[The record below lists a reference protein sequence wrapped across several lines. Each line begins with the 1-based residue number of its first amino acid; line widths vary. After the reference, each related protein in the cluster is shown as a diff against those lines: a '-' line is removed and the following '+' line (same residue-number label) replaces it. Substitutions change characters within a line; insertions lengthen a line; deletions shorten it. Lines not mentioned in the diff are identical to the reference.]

1 MTPREKQK
9 LATINKKAN
18 TCLRLSLGLVLTL
31 ILVKMVFSNRAAT
44 WGHTLEEIK
53 KDTYGLQKQTQLLK
67 SQLVQTTGGLD
78 QLTDQARQQGFTDK
92 PNYQYFTSGPT
103 VAQKLP

>member
-9 LATINKKAN
+9 LVIIDKKAN
-18 TCLRLSLGLVLTL
+18 FCLRLSFGLVLTL
-31 ILVKMVFSNRAAT
+31 ILVKMVFSNRAST
-44 WGHTLEEIK
+44 WGHALEEIK
-53 KDTYGLQKQTQLLK
+53 KDTYTLQKQTQLLK
-67 SQLVQTTGGLD
+67 SQLAQTTGGLD
-78 QLTDQARQQGFTDK
+78 QLADQARHLGFTDK

>member
-9 LATINKKAN
+9 LARIDKKA
-18 TCLRLSLGLVLTL
+18 TVCFRLSFGLILALT
-31 ILVKMVFSNRAAT
+31 LVKMVFSNRAAT
-44 WGHTLEEIK
+44 WGHALEEIK
-53 KDTYGLQKQTQLLK
+53 KDTYALQKQTQGLK
-67 SQLVQTTGGLD
+67 SQLAQTTGSLD
-78 QLTDQARQQGFTDK
+78 QLADQARQQGFTDK